1 MDFNKVSKTVT
12 AYLRLVSLDERIRI
26 FNDVFKFNIEKH
38 DGSYFLH
45 GKEYSESEMKDY
57 LEIEIYW
64 LSMKNMDR
72 LYEYILNNFERQ

>member
-26 FNDVFKFNIEKH
+26 FNEVFKFNIEKC
-38 DGSYFLH
+38 DGSYYHH

-72 LYEYILNNFERQ
+72 LYEYILNNFERV

>member
-26 FNDVFKFNIEKH
+26 FNEVFKFNIEKY
-38 DGSYFLH
+38 DGSYYHH

-72 LYEYILNNFERQ
+72 LYEYILNNFERV